1 MMAKFLEPRYLVY
14 AIVASVIAV
23 IALQA
28 TGVGEAIEADPPL
41 ECLEAD
47 RSPDRTQD
55 RVPIAI
61 TPRAS
66 DGETRW
72 R

>member
-1 MMAKFLEPRYLVY
+1 MARFLEPRYLVY
-14 AIVASVIAV
+14 AIVVSVIAV
-23 IALQA
+23 TALQI

-41 ECLEAD
+41 EHLETTRYRD
-47 RSPDRTQD
+47 RGQD

>member
-1 MMAKFLEPRYLVY
+1 MAKFLEPRYLVY
-14 AIVASVIAV
+14 AIVVSAIAV
-23 IALQA
+23 AALQI

-41 ECLEAD
+41 ERLETD
-47 RSPDRTQD
+47 RYPDRGQD

-66 DGETRW
+66 DDETRW